1 MTDHDILLNALKFY
15 LDFLA
20 SPECTDTQREQ
31 LAQGEGVLGELE
43 GVVEEENSW
52 DDADRWRRHEAGIDE
67 PLAITR
73 RLATIGR
80 YSRPLPRLA
89 QEDREITITIPFESY
104 KEMQKEI
111 DKQAL
116 EIAKLSDKLRLAN
129 KAVEEVAKSR

>member
-52 DDADRWRRHEAGIDE
+52 DDADRWRRHEAGISE

-89 QEDREITITIPFESY
+89 QEDRRAGKNP
-104 KEMQKEI
+104 
-111 DKQAL
+111 
-116 EIAKLSDKLRLAN
+116 
-129 KAVEEVAKSR
+129 